1 MQMRKL
7 LGVVYL
13 LLLVV
18 SLKAQETFYT
28 NGVADK
34 RTGCIAFTNA
44 TIVQHSGSLLSN
56 ATMIIKDGVITAVG
70 VNVVIPKEAIVVNCA
85 GKYIYPSFID
95 IYSDYGMPTPQR
107 PQTPQGFFG
116 AAQLNSNVKGAY
128 GWNQALKPD
137 VDAYKVFA
145 SDEAKAKALREA
157 GFGAV
162 LSHIKDGIARG
173 SGTVVTL
180 SNSKENFTILKERA
194 SNHLSFNSGTSTQSY
209 PSSLMGTIALLRQT
223 YLDAL
228 WYKNNP
234 SAEGVNITLKNWTDN
249 LSLPQIFDV
258 NARFSNGEIW
268 NLLRADR
275 IGKEFNA
282 SYIIKG
288 TGKEYQRVNE
298 LVKAKIPVIVGL
310 NFPTAQDVEDP
321 NDARFVS
328 MADMKHWELAPTNP
342 AVLEKAGVSFAF
354 TTSDVRD
361 AKTFITNLRK
371 AIEHGLT
378 EIAAMDALTK
388 TPATWLNVY
397 NKVGSLEVGKLAN
410 FVVANGNIFNEKT
423 TIHYNYIQG
432 EKYVV
437 KEDNWSNINGNYAL
451 VLTSANGKEDYTLNI
466 KSLTDISVIGKDT
479 LAGKLSYD
487 GKMVKLNFAPAPKR
501 RSMGAGG
508 FGGNRPSMAAA
519 TTSANGYRLSGVNA
533 NGIWQGTGVDSLGNS
548 FTWTATNT
556 DLTAAKPDSTKPKP
570 MPKLGNII
578 YPFAAYGAAEND
590 VPKQETILI
599 KNATVWTSEK
609 EAVLENTDLLLQ
621 DGKIVKIGKNLNS
634 SASKTI
640 DGTGKFVTAGII
652 DEHSHIATASIN
664 EGGQSNTAEV
674 RIKDNLDPDD
684 VNIYRQLSGGVTTS
698 HILHGSANTIGGQTQ
713 LIKLRWGVTDEGLQF
728 KDWPGYIKFAL
739 GENVKRTASSQGN
752 VRFPDTRMGVEQ
764 VLMDAFTRA
773 KTYKQLREE
782 ALKTNPNNPNLVR
795 RDLELDA
802 LVEIMDSKRF
812 ITCHSYLQSEITN
825 TMRVAEKFGF
835 KINTFTHILEGY
847 KVADKMKAHGANAG
861 TFSDWWAYK
870 LEVQDAIP
878 YNPGIMNAV
887 GVNVAINSDD
897 AEMARR
903 LNQEAA
909 KSIKYSNVSEQDAWK
924 MVTINAAKML
934 RIDSKVGSIKVGKD
948 ADVVIWSTN
957 PLSIYAKALYT
968 IVDGTIYFDRDKD
981 AELRKQ
987 IASERLRLSTKMLG
1001 EKSQGRP
1008 TIPAMPSYKLV
1019 STCLDHGHKLG
1030 MLEVEAEEGHDE

>member
-13 LLLVV
+13 LLLVFSV
-18 SLKAQETFYT
+18 KAQETFYT

-34 RTGCIAFTNA
+34 RTGCMAFTNA

-56 ATMIIKDGVITAVG
+56 ATMVIKDGLITAVG

-145 SDEAKAKALREA
+145 SDEAKAKAFREA

-162 LSHIKDGIARG
+162 LSHVKDGIARG

-275 IGKEFNA
+275 IGKEFNS

-361 AKTFITNLRK
+361 AKTFIANLRK

-466 KSLTDISVIGKDT
+466 KSPTEISVIGKDT

-501 RSMGAGG
+501 RSMGGGG
-508 FGGNRPSMAAA
+508 FGGNRPSIAPT

-556 DLTAAKPDSTKPKP
+556 DLTAVKPDSTKPKP

-609 EAVLENTDLLLQ
+609 EAVLENTDVLLQ

-782 ALKTNPNNPNLVR
+782 ALKTNPSNPNLVR

-802 LVEIMDSKRF
+802 LVEILDSKRF

-909 KSIKYSNVSEQDAWK
+909 KSVKYSNLSEQDAWK

-934 RIDSKVGSIKVGKD
+934 RIDNKVGSIKVGKD
-948 ADVVIWSTN
+948 ADVVIWSAN

-1030 MLEVEAEEGHDE
+1030 MLEVEAEEE

>member
-1 MQMRKL
+1 MRKL

-18 SLKAQETFYT
+18 SVKAQETFYT

-34 RTGCIAFTNA
+34 RTGCMAFTNA

-56 ATMIIKDGVITAVG
+56 ATMVIKDGVITAVG

-145 SDEAKAKALREA
+145 SDEAKAKAFREA

-162 LSHIKDGIARG
+162 LSHVKDGIARG

-275 IGKEFNA
+275 IGKEFNS

-361 AKTFITNLRK
+361 AKTFIANLRK

-466 KSLTDISVIGKDT
+466 KSPTEISVIGKDT

-501 RSMGAGG
+501 RSMGGGG
-508 FGGNRPSMAAA
+508 FGGNRPSIAPA

-556 DLTAAKPDSTKPKP
+556 DLTAVKPDSTKPKP

-609 EAVLENTDLLLQ
+609 EAVLENTDVLLQ

-782 ALKTNPNNPNLVR
+782 ALKTNPSNPNLVR

-909 KSIKYSNVSEQDAWK
+909 KSVKYSNVSEQDAWK

-934 RIDSKVGSIKVGKD
+934 RIDNKVGSIKVGKD
-948 ADVVIWSTN
+948 ADVVIWSAN

-1030 MLEVEAEEGHDE
+1030 MLEVEAEEE

>member
-1 MQMRKL
+1 MRKILSVVLAIL
-7 LGVVYL
+7 LAVVTN
-13 LLLVV
+13 
-18 SLKAQETFYT
+18 AQETFYT

-34 RTGCIAFTNA
+34 RTSCMAFTNA
-44 TIVQHSGSLLSN
+44 TIVQHSGSLLTN
-56 ATMIIKDGVITAVG
+56 ATLVIKEGLITSVG
-70 VNVVIPKEAIVVNCA
+70 VNAAIPKEAVVINCA

-107 PQTPQGFFG
+107 APTVQGFFG
-116 AAQLNSNVKGAY
+116 TTQLNSNIKGAY
-128 GWNQALKPD
+128 GWNQALKPE
-137 VDAYKVFA
+137 VEAYKVFSA
-145 SDEAKAKALREA
+145 DESKAKSLREV
-157 GFGAV
+157 GFGSV
-162 LSHIKDGIARG
+162 LTHVKDGIARG
-173 SGTVVTL
+173 SGSLVTL
-180 SNSKENFTILKERA
+180 SSSKENFTIIKDRA
-194 SNHLSFNSGTSTQSY
+194 SNQLSFNTGTSTQSY
-209 PSSLMGTIALLRQT
+209 PNSLMGAIALLRQT

-234 SAEGVNITLKNWTDN
+234 SAEGVNITLKNWTEN

-258 NARFSNGEIW
+258 QARFGAGEFW
-268 NLLRADR
+268 NILRADR
-275 IGKEFNA
+275 VGKEFN
-282 SYIIKG
+282 SNYIIKG

-298 LVKAKIPVIVGL
+298 LVKAKIPVIVSL
-310 NFPTAQDVEDP
+310 NFPAAQDIEDP

-328 MADMKHWELAPTNP
+328 MADMKHWELAPTNT
-342 AVLEKAGVSFAF
+342 AVLEKAGVSFAL
-354 TTSDVRD
+354 TSSDVRD
-361 AKTFITNLRK
+361 AKTFMANLRK
-371 AIEHGLT
+371 ALEHGLSET
-378 EIAAMDALTK
+378 AALDALTK
-388 TPATWLNVY
+388 TPATWLNMY

-410 FVVANGNIFNEKT
+410 FVITNGTIFNEKT
-423 TIHYNYIQG
+423 TIHHNYIQG

-437 KEDNWSNINGNYAL
+437 KEDNWSSINGNYAL
-451 VLTSANGKEDYTLNI
+451 TLNSANGKEEFVLNV
-466 KSLTDISVIGKDT
+466 KSPTEISVIGKDT
-479 LAGKLSYD
+479 LVGKVTYD

-501 RSMGAGG
+501 RPMGMGG
-508 FGGNRPSMAAA
+508 FGGNRPSAPA
-519 TTSANGYRLSGVNA
+519 TSTANGYRLSGVNA
-533 NGIWQGTGVDSLGNS
+533 NGVWQGTGVDSLGNA

-556 DLTAAKPDSTKPKP
+556 DLTVAKPDSTKPKA
-570 MPKLGNII
+570 MPKLGNSIF
-578 YPFAAYGAAEND
+578 PFAAYGVTED
-590 VPKQETILI
+590 QVPKKETILI

-609 EAVLENTDLLLQ
+609 EAVLENTDVLLQ
-621 DGKIVKIGKNLNS
+621 EGKIAKIGKNLSN
-634 SASKTI
+634 ANARII
-640 DGTGKFVTAGII
+640 DGTGKYVTAGII
-652 DEHSHIATASIN
+652 DEHSHIAVASIN

-684 VNIYRQLSGGVTTS
+684 INIYRQLSGGVTSS

-713 LIKLRWGVTDEGLQF
+713 LIKLRWGVTDEELQF
-728 KDWPGYIKFAL
+728 KEWPGFIKFAL
-739 GENVKRTASSQGN
+739 GENVKRTAATQGN
-752 VRFPDTRMGVEQ
+752 TRFPDTRMGVEQ

-773 KTYKQLREE
+773 KHYKQEREE
-782 ALKTNPNNPNLVR
+782 ALKANPSNPNIVR

-812 ITCHSYLQSEITN
+812 ITCHSYVQSEIIN

-835 KINTFTHILEGY
+835 KVNTFTHILEGY

-861 TFSDWWAYK
+861 SFSDWWAYK

-909 KSIKYSNVSEQDAWK
+909 KSVKYSNVSEQDAWK

-934 RIDSKVGSIKVGKD
+934 RIDNKVGSLKVGKD
-948 ADVVIWSTN
+948 ADVVVWSAN
-957 PLSIYAKALYT
+957 PLSIYAKALFT
-968 IVDGTIYFDRDKD
+968 IVDGTIYFDREKD

-987 IASERLRLSTKMLG
+987 IAAERLRLTTKMLG

-1030 MLEVEAEEGHDE
+1030 MLEVEAEEEGHDD